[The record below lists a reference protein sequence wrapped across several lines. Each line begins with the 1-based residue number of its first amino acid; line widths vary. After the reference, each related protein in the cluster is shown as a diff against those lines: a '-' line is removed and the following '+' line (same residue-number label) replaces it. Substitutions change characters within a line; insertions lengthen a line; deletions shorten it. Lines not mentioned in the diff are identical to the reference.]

1 MGPDQ
6 PIAVAVDQRG
16 FPAPSCCGSV
26 VAGLVPIST
35 RMDLM
40 TSLFD
45 RTISRFRRAFRRGAG
60 INGALPAGLSAD
72 LSDLAPV
79 RDRIERSLRQTNPVT
94 ARVHAAELGE
104 IYLKLDDVG
113 KSRFLELLAADFAV
127 DDVAVTE
134 AITAYQEAAGPEE
147 KETTRLELRDALRPP
162 AARLLTLFNGLEQG
176 TKFVVDLRADLRQIP
191 DRSPTLVGLDRNIA
205 HLLRG
210 WFDIGFLELRAIDWN
225 TSAAVLEKLIE
236 YEAVHEIAGWTDLRN
251 RMSEDR
257 RNFAFFHPQMPDEPL
272 IFVEG
277 ALVEGMADLLPI
289 LLDPDA
295 PLTDPTTADTAI
307 FYSISNCQ
315 AGLAGI
321 PLGDFLIKRVVARL
335 SQELT
340 QLERFATLSPISGF
354 RSWLLAQPP
363 SAAGLEPLLPLLSNP
378 DEFITPAALE
388 PFKDE
393 LMRSCARYLLQA
405 KRADG
410 QVEERVAHFH
420 LSNGARIERV
430 NWMANPSP
438 SGMERAFGMMV
449 NYRYDLDHIDS
460 NHERYISA
468 GEVPHASC
476 VSDLI

>member
-1 MGPDQ
+1 
-6 PIAVAVDQRG
+6 
-16 FPAPSCCGSV
+16 
-26 VAGLVPIST
+26 
-35 RMDLM
+35 MDLM

-45 RTISRFRRAFRRGAG
+45 RTIGRFRRAFRRDADS
-60 INGALPAGLSAD
+60 NGSLPAGLAPD
-72 LSDLAPV
+72 LPDLAPIRERIV
-79 RDRIERSLRQTNPVT
+79 RTLAQTNPVT
-94 ARVHAAELGE
+94 ARTHAAELGE
-104 IYLKLDDVG
+104 IYLMLDEVG
-113 KSRFLELLAADFAV
+113 KSRFLELLADDYAV
-127 DDVAVTE
+127 DDSIVE
-134 AITAYQEAAGPEE
+134 SAIAAYQAATAAEQ
-147 KETTRLELRDALRPP
+147 KETTRLELRRALRPP
-162 AARLLTLFNGLEQG
+162 ATQLLTLFNGLEQG
-176 TKFVVDLRADLRQIP
+176 TKFVVDLRADLRRIP
-191 DRSPTLVGLDRNIA
+191 DRSPALVGLDRNIA

-295 PLTDPTTADTAI
+295 PLSDPSTADTAI

-315 AGLAGI
+315 VGLAGI

-335 SQELT
+335 SQELP

-354 RSWLLAQPP
+354 RSWLLTHPAD
-363 SAAGLEPLLPLLSNP
+363 SDRADLEPLRPLLQNP
-378 DEFITPAALE
+378 DEFSTPAALE
-388 PFKDE
+388 PYKDE
-393 LMRSCARYLLQA
+393 LMRCCARYLLYA
-405 KRADG
+405 KRPDG
-410 QVEERVAHFH
+410 SVEERVEHFH

-430 NWMANPSP
+430 NWMANPSR

-460 NHERYISA
+460 NHDQYIAS
-468 GEVPHASC
+468 GEVAHARS
-476 VSDLI
+476 VADLL

>member
-1 MGPDQ
+1 
-6 PIAVAVDQRG
+6 
-16 FPAPSCCGSV
+16 
-26 VAGLVPIST
+26 
-35 RMDLM
+35 M

-45 RTISRFRRAFRRGAG
+45 RTIGRFRRAFRRDGG
-60 INGALPAGLSAD
+60 TDGSLPVGLAPD
-72 LSDLAPV
+72 LPDLAPI
-79 RDRIERSLRQTNPVT
+79 RERIARSLAQTNPVT
-94 ARVHAAELGE
+94 ARTYAAELGE

-113 KSRFLELLAADFAV
+113 KSRFLQLLADEYAV
-127 DDVAVTE
+127 DDAAVE
-134 AITAYQEAAGPEE
+134 NAMAAYQAAATAED
-147 KETTRLELRDALRPP
+147 KESTRLELRHALRPP

-176 TKFVVDLRADLRQIP
+176 TKFVVDLRADLRRIP
-191 DRSPTLVGLDRNIA
+191 DRSPALVGLDHNIA

-225 TSAAVLEKLIE
+225 TSAAILEKLIQ
-236 YEAVHEIAGWTDLRN
+236 YEAVHEITGWTDLRN

-257 RNFAFFHPQMPDEPL
+257 RNFAFFHPQMPNEPL

-277 ALVEGMADLLPI
+277 ALVKGMADLLPI

-315 AGLAGI
+315 AGLAGV

-335 SQELT
+335 SQELP

-354 RSWLLAQPP
+354 RSWLLTQPADP
-363 SAAGLEPLLPLLSNP
+363 DRADLDPLRPLLKDP
-378 DEFITPAALE
+378 DQFATPAALE
-388 PFKDE
+388 PYKEE
-393 LMRSCARYLLQA
+393 LLRWCARYLLDA
-405 KRADG
+405 KRPNG
-410 QVEERVAHFH
+410 QVEDRVEHFH

-449 NYRYDLDHIDS
+449 NYRYDLRHIDS
-460 NHERYISA
+460 NHERYIGS
-468 GEVPHASC
+468 GEVTHAAA
-476 VSDLI
+476 VADLL